1 MKTSVHLPKG
11 ALAESVRGFVLTSTL
26 DEAWPPQQPQLNHFP
41 AMPFCGLTRFTAGRV
56 ALIDAARPEALRPM
70 PDWIVFGPRT
80 RPVTSLT
87 LAPLRCVT
95 VIFYPDAFA
104 LLTGRMPGEL
114 QDRDEAVQDWLAQPW
129 QAWPAALCSR
139 ADDPAA
145 QLAWMQDWLL
155 PRWLA
160 VRPRWNRLLGQSLR
174 HAVRQGATAA
184 VHALGLSERQVQRHH
199 RSQVGL
205 TPAQVR
211 RLQRAQEALQQLK
224 EPCSAGR
231 LAALAAELGYAD
243 QAHLTRELRE
253 FTGLSP
259 ARLQQR
265 LQTDPH
271 YWPYRL

>member
-1 MKTSVHLPKG
+1 MKTSLHLPQG
-11 ALAESVRGFVLTSTL
+11 PLAEAVRGFVFMSTL
-26 DEAWPPQQPQLNHFP
+26 DEAWPPPQPQLNHFP
-41 AMPFCGLTRFTAGRV
+41 AMPFCGLTLLTEGLV
-56 ALIDAARPEALRPM
+56 ALIGAARPDALRPM
-70 PDWIVFGPRT
+70 PGWIVFGPRT

-104 LLTGRMPGEL
+104 LLTRRAPGEL
-114 QDRDEAVQDWLAQPW
+114 QDRDEAVQDWLPGEWEQ
-129 QAWPAALCSR
+129 WPAALCSR

-145 QLAWMQDWLL
+145 QLVWLEAWLL

-174 HAVRQGATAA
+174 NAARQGAAAA
-184 VHALGLSERQVQRHH
+184 VHALGLSERQVQRQH
-199 RSQVGL
+199 RSQLGL
-205 TPAQVR
+205 TPVQIR

-224 EPCSAGR
+224 EPCSAGH
-231 LAALAAELGYAD
+231 LADLAAELGYAD

-259 ARLQQR
+259 ARLQER
-265 LQTDPH
+265 LQSDPH